1 MANIKIQIDIDV
13 DNWWDRLSNS
23 EQEKKANDLFNCF
36 GEKQD
41 IKYFE
46 IDTKDKILLYLNSII

>member
-1 MANIKIQIDIDV
+1 MKIKIQIEVDIDY
-13 DNWWDRLSNS
+13 WWNEFSNS

-36 GEKQD
+36 GETRD

-46 IDTKDKILLYLNSII
+46 IDNKDKILMYLNSIL